1 MKEQQH
7 FQITPLPSPTP
18 KPQTVGAPANPP
30 QPANQARP
38 AMKAPQPA
46 PPPAVQPSPQ
56 PVRTPPPQTQTATPE
71 SNYSV
76 PNIITEPAKGG
87 FQGGTGGVKTLY
99 AENLQKSYGG
109 RRVVDGVS
117 FYVRR
122 GEVVGLLGRNGA
134 GKTTSFDMV
143 LGLVKPEKGKIRM
156 EDKDLTKLAIHKRSR
171 EGVGYLPQENSI
183 FRKLTVADNM
193 RLIMEMHKVPR
204 KEQDKRRKF
213 LLSEFGL
220 DHLENVVAVAL
231 SGGERRRLELARCL
245 ASEPE
250 FILLDE
256 PFTGVDPISI
266 SDIQGLIRRLRDE
279 WNLGVL
285 LTDHNPRAT
294 LKITDRAYLID
305 HGKILVAGTSREVAD
320 SPVARKQ
327 YLGEDFIL

>member
-1 MKEQQH
+1 M
-7 FQITPLPSPTP
+7 TAS
-18 KPQTVGAPANPP
+18 AA
-30 QPANQARP
+30 A
-38 AMKAPQPA
+38 
-46 PPPAVQPSPQ
+46 
-56 PVRTPPPQTQTATPE
+56 TAT
-71 SNYSV
+71 
-76 PNIITEPAKGG
+76 
-87 FQGGTGGVKTLY
+87 KTLIIDS
-99 AENLQKSYGG
+99 LQKSYAG

-117 FYVRR
+117 FHVSR

-143 LGLVKPEKGKIRM
+143 LGLVKPEKGRISMGERNM
-156 EDKDLTKLAIHKRSR
+156 TQMPIHERSR
-171 EGVGYLPQENSI
+171 LGVGYLPQEASI
-183 FRKLTVADNM
+183 FRKLSVNDNI
-193 RLIMEMHKVPR
+193 RIILELTKVPR
-204 KEQDKRRKF
+204 REFDKRVKT
-213 LLSEFGL
+213 LLEQFGL
-220 DHLENVVAVAL
+220 DHLGESIAVSL

-305 HGKILVAGTSREVAD
+305 SGKILVAGTSREVAE
-320 SPVARKQ
+320 SPIARKH
-327 YLGEDFIL
+327 YLGEDFTL

>member
-1 MKEQQH
+1 MM
-7 FQITPLPSPTP
+7 
-18 KPQTVGAPANPP
+18 V
-30 QPANQARP
+30 
-38 AMKAPQPA
+38 
-46 PPPAVQPSPQ
+46 
-56 PVRTPPPQTQTATPE
+56 QTAT
-71 SNYSV
+71 
-76 PNIITEPAKGG
+76 
-87 FQGGTGGVKTLY
+87 KTLY
-99 AENLQKSYGG
+99 VENLQKSYGG

-143 LGLVKPEKGKIRM
+143 LGLVVPEKGRIRL
-156 EDKDLTKLAIHKRSR
+156 EDKDLTKQPIHMRSR
-171 EGVGYLPQENSI
+171 QGIGYLPQENSI
-183 FRKLTVADNM
+183 FRKLSVADNM
-193 RLIMEMHKVPR
+193 RLIMEMRGIPR
-204 KEQDKRRKF
+204 KEQDRRMKE
-213 LLSEFGL
+213 LLENFGL
-220 DHLENVVAVAL
+220 SHLEQVIAMQL

-245 ASEPE
+245 ATGPE

-266 SDIQGLIRRLRDE
+266 QDIQGLIRKLRDE

-305 HGKILVAGTSREVAD
+305 YGKILVAGSSREVAD

-327 YLGEDFIL
+327 YLGEDFML